1 MGNFCVGSGAF
12 AGAVPRKG
20 WELDGSKGS
29 VAGGGEVKGEG
40 GVCLGASNNEIRR
53 NNKSPWICQ
62 PSSCIN
68 EQKVAKS
75 VFIDDLLLE
84 LEFFLMK

>member
-1 MGNFCVGSGAF
+1 MKGRSLGQRLGRGGNSI
-12 AGAVPRKG
+12 VPKG
-20 WELDGSKGS
+20 RRPT
-29 VAGGGEVKGEG
+29 GGVKEEG

-53 NNKSPWICQ
+53 NNKSPWICL

>member
-1 MGNFCVGSGAF
+1 MERTEGSSFVGCSGRASEGVGDGIVPKERPSCGEEDG
-12 AGAVPRKG
+12 GA
-20 WELDGSKGS
+20 
-29 VAGGGEVKGEG
+29 
-40 GVCLGASNNEIRR
+40 CLGASNNEIRR

-62 PSSCIN
+62 PCSCIK